1 MKKILKNVAIIFTMA
16 FLLVGCLNQSEKN
29 IEESKSRDIVAEIL
43 ELANSKQTRTAPSE
57 VKDVSTGVVSGV
69 YLKIGTVIYAYTFSD
84 IAGLSGTDKT
94 DFLDRWN
101 ASIMEESYIIFENK
115 AVTVATAKSI
125 FKTPG
130 AKLSTA
136 MASGLDSSSG
146 GFAIQPTVEVIVY
159 PLPVDSTIKRRADRK
174 TSMVLVPA
182 GTTSADNG
190 NITVSNN
197 FYIGKYEVTQ
207 AEWQAVMGNNPSSFA
222 GKPNNP
228 VEQVSWYDTI
238 VFCNKKS
245 IAEGLTPVYSIS
257 GSTNPDSWGT
267 VPTSNDTTWNA
278 VSVNSSANG
287 YRLPTD
293 AEWEYAARGGAGG
306 SATTYAG
313 SNDIGEVAWYDYNSG
328 NTSHTVG
335 TKLPNEL
342 GIYDMSGNVWEWC
355 YDWYPGDVGSFRV
368 RRGGSWH
375 HHGGYCTVA
384 YRYYGN
390 PNNRSNVIGLRLAR
404 SF

>member
-16 FLLVGCLNQSEKN
+16 FLCVGCLNQSEKN

-159 PLPVDSTIKRRADRK
+159 PLPVYSTIKRRADRK

-207 AEWQAVMGNNPSSFA
+207 AEYKAVMENNPSYLK
-222 GKPNNP
+222 GENLP
-228 VEQVSWYDTI
+228 VESVTWYDAVI
-238 VFCNKKS
+238 YCNKQS
-245 IAEGLTPVYSIS
+245 IKEGVKPYYSIK
-257 GSTNPDSWGT
+257 GT
-267 VPTSNDTTWNA
+267 TVTEIGGK
-278 VSVNSSANG
+278 G
-287 YRLPTD
+287 YRLPETN
-293 AEWEYAARGGAGG
+293 EWEYAAKGGKKSKGYKY
-306 SATTYAG
+306 SG
-313 SNDIGEVAWYDYNSG
+313 SNNYEKVCWYSG
-328 NTSHTVG
+328 NSEGETHHVG
-335 TKLPNEL
+335 IKLPNEL
-342 GIYDMSGNVWEWC
+342 GIYDMSGNVWEWNETEE
-355 YDWYPGDVGSFRV
+355 GSGRYN
-368 RRGGSWH
+368 RGGSWYNYDDRCEVD
-375 HHGGYCTVA
+375 GQGSSDA
-384 YRYYGN
+384 S
-390 PNNRSNVIGLRLAR
+390 NRFSNLGFRVCR
-404 SF
+404 SSS

>member
-1 MKKILKNVAIIFTMA
+1 MKKILKNVVMIFTMV
-16 FLLVGCLNQSEKN
+16 FLCVGCLNQSEKN
-29 IEESKSRDIVAEIL
+29 IEEEKNIDIVAEIL

-84 IAGLSGTDKT
+84 IAGLSGNDKT

-182 GTTSADNG
+182 GTKTIDNG
-190 NITVSNN
+190 NITVFQP

-207 AEWQAVMGNNPSSFA
+207 AEWQAVMGNNPSYFS
-222 GKPNNP
+222 GNPNNP
-228 VEQVSWYDTI
+228 VEQVSWYD
-238 VFCNKKS
+238 VVEYCNARS
-245 IAEGLTPVYSIS
+245 IQEGLQV
-257 GSTNPDSWGT
+257 WQ
-267 VPTSNDTTWNA
+267 
-278 VSVNSSANG
+278 
-287 YRLPTD
+287 LTD
-293 AEWEYAARGGAGG
+293 KAAMA
-306 SATTYAG
+306 
-313 SNDIGEVAWYDYNSG
+313 
-328 NTSHTVG
+328 
-335 TKLPNEL
+335 
-342 GIYDMSGNVWEWC
+342 
-355 YDWYPGDVGSFRV
+355 
-368 RRGGSWH
+368 
-375 HHGGYCTVA
+375 
-384 YRYYGN
+384 
-390 PNNRSNVIGLRLAR
+390 
-404 SF
+404 